1 MDKDA
6 STPIVTE
13 HELRVLIKALTKSV
27 EYIHKRHFVLTFIAG
42 LLIGLGA
49 GFLIANLANMNQKR
63 APDA

>member
-1 MDKDA
+1 
-6 STPIVTE
+6 
-13 HELRVLIKALTKSV
+13 LIKALTKSV